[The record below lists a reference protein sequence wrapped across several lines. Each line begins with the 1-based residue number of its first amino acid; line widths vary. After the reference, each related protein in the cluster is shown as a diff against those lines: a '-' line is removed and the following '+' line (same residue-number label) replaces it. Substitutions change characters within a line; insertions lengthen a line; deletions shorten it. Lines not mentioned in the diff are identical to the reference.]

1 MEYYSEEEDS
11 VDSSQCSDI
20 DETDQAWS
28 SKEDGC
34 ERSCSADEYSSSE
47 YGDDPGEE
55 SPEPKPPDHSQGN
68 TRFYKK
74 GGCRENK
81 SWSIDTDS
89 EISMGEE
96 DECDPHPTQ
105 ACNPLKKSLMPAS
118 YGVTPYKVPG
128 RSKST
133 TARKAQSTPAATKKQ
148 SRTERGNTPDYLV
161 FSGSSMD
168 PGVYLRWE
176 DDMKQWLR
184 AKNIPK
190 EDKLSYALDMLI
202 GKAYTWWE
210 QEDAQT
216 YYSNPVL
223 NWGDL
228 KARMYKEFVRKLRAS
243 NKVLTRS
250 MYQENRWSS
259 MSTPKARPAADK
271 SHAHCPDPRKSLST
285 SNKAEEVEKIS
296 PGKKYQ
302 GWTSTT
308 SKHHHQATSRKEVSS
323 LKPESSSMP
332 MSAHGLKPKKV
343 TSSVPTLHKGA
354 MRSSQTETFQERPI
368 PTLLME
374 SQGIQEVCQRS
385 KETSNQQENIRSQGK
400 SSNSK
405 NLKDQTCYRCHR
417 RGHFA
422 AVCPSKKLK
431 ETSLGEKTEIS
442 KISDSLI
449 QSDLLVSNAC
459 IMHLSMPKS
468 VNTGPKEHES
478 IEEEPPGEI
487 IEMDQNKAQDIR
499 KHMFLKEINS
509 EASILPNPTSTTP
522 GMIQHQ
528 DIISKANLCVHG
540 TGSPSLEHRIQK
552 NNGDNISNKW
562 RQNPS
567 QSYTR
572 KSGPQESEATTECTR
587 LSEAT
592 PREVQGHEI
601 IPEPLHNWKIKPEP
615 LIFLEPK
622 LKDFETGL
630 GTQKK
635 CTAQGQRTPVLILGT
650 SLDLN
655 KRTDSLV
662 PLKLSNSRFKHLSLP
677 KSFDPGIRQGDG
689 RPSHGKRMEEK
700 QGQHLTCPQNVEGD
714 ARSIKSKQ
722 AAKEKNIL
730 QLAKTIWGNLN
741 FTCLIYKFSNPDI
754 IHLFPAK
761 SVEFISGAEAKHHID
776 DQRKEITKCL
786 HAKRNKEVVISNLLI
801 LDVPEDKTPPSR
813 VPDQNR
819 GVALSFLLKEEPPDV
834 PSKIKPIKYQ
844 DYPVSRSKLFQVRGY
859 DAVIK
864 SVPELEA
871 NQLHQTANPKTHQDM
886 CSIKTAYVTNQEDIV
901 HETNFPAFYDQQ
913 GVNPNWNHHQR
924 YSDQED
930 MNFTNR
936 RFSIPSICEYPSLD
950 VVSSPKKKRS
960 DPNQSLDI
968 KKDLLS
974 FQQAKNGKKSP
985 RQYGVMINFSKP
997 DKPVLHLPYLEADR
1011 FNQLQTRHWRPGE
1024 TSNHSGDQSKLPGES
1039 ETFLQCTS
1047 IHQIIQNQTRP
1058 YLPFLESKAINS
1070 QQLFYHQ
1077 DWYDFYTYFFSKE
1090 VPKKL
1095 TYSLKPSRYKTR
1107 IKSLEESHWNQ
1118 EILLTASLSV
1128 SLFSFCFLSFL

>member
-11 VDSSQCSDI
+11 FDSSQCSDI

-96 DECDPHPTQ
+96 DECDSHPTQ
-105 ACNPLKKSLMPAS
+105 ACNPLKKSLTPAS

-133 TARKAQSTPAATKKQ
+133 TAQSTPAATKKQ

-243 NKVLTRS
+243 NKVLTRP

-285 SNKAEEVEKIS
+285 SKKAEEVEKLS
-296 PGKKYQ
+296 PAKKYQ

-323 LKPESSSMP
+323 LKPESASMP

-354 MRSSQTETFQERPI
+354 MRSSQTEKFQERPI

-459 IMHLSMPKS
+459 IMHLSMPKG

-487 IEMDQNKAQDIR
+487 IEMDPNKAQDIR
-499 KHMFLKEINS
+499 KHLFLKEINS
-509 EASILPNPTSTTP
+509 EDSILPNPTSTTP
-522 GMIQHQ
+522 G
-528 DIISKANLCVHG
+528 
-540 TGSPSLEHRIQK
+540 SPSLEHRIQK
-552 NNGDNISNKW
+552 SNGDNISNKW

-567 QSYTR
+567 PSYTTQ
-572 KSGPQESEATTECTR
+572 KSEPQESEATTECTR
-587 LSEAT
+587 VAETT
-592 PREVQGHEI
+592 PREGQIHET
-601 IPEPLHNWKIKPEP
+601 IPEPIQRRKIKPEP
-615 LIFLEPK
+615 LNFQVRE

-635 CTAQGQRTPVLILGT
+635 CTAQRQKTPVLILGT

-662 PLKLSNSRFKHLSLP
+662 PLKLSNSRFMHLSLP

-689 RPSHGKRMEEK
+689 RPSHGKRMEEN

-722 AAKEKNIL
+722 AAKEQNIL
-730 QLAKTIWGNLN
+730 QLAKTIVLCVRAASHGRPVCADGRPRMSS
-741 FTCLIYKFSNPDI
+741 T
-754 IHLFPAK
+754 
-761 SVEFISGAEAKHHID
+761 
-776 DQRKEITKCL
+776 
-786 HAKRNKEVVISNLLI
+786 
-801 LDVPEDKTPPSR
+801 DVLCVLTDSHYHPRTSYVCWQTPT
-813 VPDQNR
+813 
-819 GVALSFLLKEEPPDV
+819 
-834 PSKIKPIKYQ
+834 
-844 DYPVSRSKLFQVRGY
+844 

-864 SVPELEA
+864 SVPEPEA

-886 CSIKTAYVTNQEDIV
+886 CSIKTAYLTNQEDIV
-901 HETNFPAFYDQQ
+901 HETKFPALYAQQ

-924 YSDQED
+924 YSDKED

-936 RFSIPSICEYPSLD
+936 RFSIPSICEYPSLE
-950 VVSSPKKKRS
+950 VVSSPTKKRS
-960 DPNQSLDI
+960 DPNQSLDFKEDI
-968 KKDLLS
+968 LA
-974 FQQAKNGKKSP
+974 FQQANNGKKSP
-985 RQYGVMINFSKP
+985 RKYGVKINFSKP
-997 DKPVLHLPYLEADR
+997 DKPVLHLPYLEAGR

-1024 TSNHSGDQSKLPGES
+1024 TSNHSRDQSKRPGES

-1077 DWYDFYTYFFSKE
+1077 DWHDFYTYFFSKE